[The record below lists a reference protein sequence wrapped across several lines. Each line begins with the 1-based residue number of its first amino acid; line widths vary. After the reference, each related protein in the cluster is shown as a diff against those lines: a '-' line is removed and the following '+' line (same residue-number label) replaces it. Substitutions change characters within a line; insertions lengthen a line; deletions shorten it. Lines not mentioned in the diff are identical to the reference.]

1 VFPLALEAK
10 GLARCQGGQLPKSRY
25 EEQLPPIISL
35 KEFHWRLEQ
44 NEEETWARVK
54 NGFDNFHRQVDCQD
68 LVLA

>member
-1 VFPLALEAK
+1 M
-10 GLARCQGGQLPKSRY
+10 KSSF
-25 EEQLPPIISL
+25 PPIISL
-35 KEFHWRLEQ
+35 KEFHCRLEQ